1 MFDYLSVLDTY
12 EALVQE
18 VDRAIGRVQ
27 ETHADRI
34 RCRQGCADCCSAVF
48 DLTLVEAFYLN
59 AHYHWE
65 LSEEARTALT
75 ERAETADRRFYQI
88 KHKLHRMRLR
98 EGKTDQ
104 ELLWY
109 LAEQRVRCPLLNASG
124 SCDLYAFR
132 PITCRV
138 YGIPAAIQGEPR
150 ICGLSGF
157 ESGRAYPTVNLDRIH
172 ERLFSL
178 SRVLLEEAGVTDPEH
193 KLNGLVVPVSE
204 ALMTEYD
211 EEYFRLLAKR
221 SLQDAVVNS

>member
-1 MFDYLSVLDTY
+1 MPDYLSIFEKY
-12 EALVQE
+12 EALVRE
-18 VDRAIGRVQ
+18 VDRAVGRVL

-34 RCRQGCADCCSAVF
+34 RCRQGCSDCCSAVF

-59 AHYHWE
+59 Q
-65 LSEEARTALT
+65 
-75 ERAETADRRFYQI
+75 FYQI

-109 LAEQRVRCPLLNASG
+109 LAEQRVRCPLLSASEG
-124 SCDLYAFR
+124 CDLYAFR

-150 ICGLSGF
+150 ICGFSGF
-157 ESGRAYPTVNLDRIH
+157 ESGRTYPTVNLDRIND
-172 ERLFSL
+172 RLFSL
-178 SRVLLEEAGVTDPEH
+178 SNDLLREAGVADPEH

-204 ALMTEYD
+204 ALMTEYHED
-211 EEYFRLLAKR
+211 YFRLLAKR

>member
-1 MFDYLSVLDTY
+1 MPDYLSIFEKY
-12 EALVQE
+12 EALVRE
-18 VDRAIGRVQ
+18 VDRAVGRVL
-27 ETHADRI
+27 ETQADRI
-34 RCRQGCADCCSAVF
+34 RCREGCSDCCSAVF

-59 AHYHWE
+59 AHFHWE
-65 LSEEARTALT
+65 IPEEVRLPIT
-75 ERAETADRRFYQI
+75 ERAETADRQFYQL

-109 LAEQRVRCPLLNASG
+109 LAEQRVRCPLLNTAEG
-124 SCDLYAFR
+124 CDLYAFR

-157 ESGRAYPTVNLDRIH
+157 ETGRAYPTVNLDRIND
-172 ERLFSL
+172 RLFSL
-178 SRVLLEEAGVTDPEH
+178 SNDLLGEAGVADPEH
-193 KLNGLVVPVSE
+193 KLHGLVVPVSE
-204 ALMTEYD
+204 ALLTEYHD
-211 EEYFRLLAKR
+211 DYFRLLAKR

>member
-1 MFDYLSVLDTY
+1 MFDYLSVFKHY
-12 EALVQE
+12 ETLVGE
-18 VDRAIGRVQ
+18 VDRAVGRVQ
-27 ETHADRI
+27 ETHSDRI
-34 RCRQGCADCCSAVF
+34 HCRQGCSDCCSAVF

-59 AHYHWE
+59 AHFHWE
-65 LSEEARTALT
+65 VGEETRLSVT
-75 ERAETADRRFYQI
+75 ERAETADRQFYQI

-104 ELLWY
+104 ELLCY
-109 LAEQRVRCPLLNASG
+109 LAEQRVRCPLLNASEG
-124 SCDLYAFR
+124 CDLYAFR

-138 YGIPAAIQGEPR
+138 YGIPAAIGGEPR

-157 ESGRAYPTVNLDRIH
+157 ESGRAYPTVNLDRIN

-178 SRVLLEEAGVTDPEH
+178 SRVLLGEAGVMDPER